1 MKPQMGRRYSPEVYE
16 RACEWFVEFR
26 SASADEQVRRAFHAW
41 LQQAPAHMAAYLDVA
56 SSWNWTETLDVSA
69 RFPREELIAAA
80 RQSDN
85 LLVHPGAAAS
95 GRPKA
100 RRGSGSRRFSPARVA
115 IAASALVLIAGALV
129 TAWLLGNGGPVYSTG
144 IGQKRLIRLADGS
157 IVHLNAQS
165 RIIVRYT
172 KTRREIDLLR
182 GQALFVDT
190 YEPDRPFIV
199 RSRGAVVRAVG
210 TQFDVNLLEAET
222 IVTVIQGKV
231 AVAQPPR
238 PFPASHPLRTPLQDA
253 APELRTVYLSAGE
266 QLTVT
271 QARHMRPVRTNVTD
285 AIAWTHHELIFTA
298 TDLRDVVQEFNRYNS
313 RPLVIASPSLEA
325 FRIDGVFSST
335 NPKSLIAFLQQYPG
349 IKVTET
355 GQDVVISRQ

>member
-1 MKPQMGRRYSPEVYE
+1 MGKRYSPEVYA

-26 SASADEQVRRAFHAW
+26 SASADEQMRRAFYGW

-56 SSWNWTETLDVSA
+56 SSWNWTGTLDVSA
-69 RFPREELIAAA
+69 RFPRAKLIAEADE
-80 RQSDN
+80 SDN
-85 LLVHPGAAAS
+85 LLVHPGVAAS
-95 GRPKA
+95 GRA
-100 RRGSGSRRFSPARVA
+100 STRRGGGPWRLAPARAAIVA
-115 IAASALVLIAGALV
+115 GTLALIAVAVVAAWMLGGA
-129 TAWLLGNGGPVYSTG
+129 GPVYSTG

-172 KTRREIDLLR
+172 RTRREIDLLR

-210 TQFDVNLLEAET
+210 TQFDVNQLEAKT

-231 AVAQPPR
+231 AVAQQPR
-238 PFPASHPLRTPLQDA
+238 PVPVSHRSRPPFHYAVPR
-253 APELRTVYLSAGE
+253 LRTVYLSAGE

-271 QARHMRPVRTNVTD
+271 PARHMRPVRTNVTD

-298 TDLRDVVQEFNRYNS
+298 TDLRDVVQEFNRYNT
-313 RPLVIASPSLEA
+313 RPLVIASPSLED
-325 FRIDGVFSST
+325 FKIDGVFSST

-349 IKVTET
+349 VKVTET
-355 GQDVVISRQ
+355 AEDVFISRQ